1 MERLTERECQVLEAL
16 IRGKKQPQ
24 IANDLGISVRT
35 VNYHVDKIHQKTGT
49 KNMYKARAM
58 TLGDCRPYRI
68 RDDVYSQLNQ
78 PQRDILL
85 LLTTEDSHKDIATKL
100 EMAKRTVDSHLLRI
114 YRLLGVNN
122 AYQALDKALE
132 PNFQEARRIFVPVI

>member
-16 IRGKKQPQ
+16 VHGKKQPQ
-24 IANDLGISVRT
+24 IARELGISVRT
-35 VNYHVDKIHQKTGT
+35 VNYHVNKIHQKTGT
-49 KNMYKARAM
+49 KNMYKARATAM
-58 TLGDCRPYRI
+58 GDCRPYRI
-68 RDDVYSQLNQ
+68 RDEIYSQLNQ

-85 LLTTEDSHKDIATKL
+85 LLTTEDAHKDIAAKMK
-100 EMAKRTVDSHLLRI
+100 MAKRTLDFHLMRM

-132 PNFQEARRIFVPVI
+132 SNFQEAKRIFVPII